1 MRERHVVRSFS
12 VEFGFAIPAWDASMR
27 GLPSCVWGQS
37 RKGGHRS
44 EIPST
49 SVFTIH
55 RPIIAARADK
65 PGGSSPRS
73 CFETI
78 VPPVGPRLNP
88 TPPAF
93 KPPGPGTSSPKGF
106 KKVAGGSA
114 IAVPPERVP
123 NHNPNPVRGS
133 RGRDSTRGGN
143 THDSLIRE
151 GMRRCWIPVDS
162 SQPSSFRIPRELLP
176 GFGVHLATAFRGW
189 SFAPTPGYPLMPL
202 QGRQDSTEWRRQSDV
217 EFHIHGPRRFPF
229 RRLDLDERSSG
240 TRFASGLLG
249 GNRVRGVCNA
259 STPNCLTGLEGCHHE
274 IASRKKGNG
283 NLEFLSGLGG
293 GLRSIGEGGDR
304 RGPLRFTRFTLF
316 RPGESHEDVAD
327 LPDRDFVRGRRDAV
341 GVVVPAGVYPL
352 DSGEARGP
360 ASAVPEATTDAALHP
375 LAPHNPPPSV
385 HPACPQPVATV
396 RGVTNRH
403 LTPSDDRRG
412 GHVALP
418 SPCAVQPC
426 SSHQRPRSSCEIPP
440 SCTGL
445 RSSVGAP
452 RRPLTGVGRSP

>member
-1 MRERHVVRSFS
+1 MKVDFRFGMPETERRLSGTRCGVRRVSWGQRSGGRASLQPPATLLSPFRAVVYRPDAMRERHVVRSFS

-93 KPPGPGTSSPKGF
+93 KPPGPGTSSTKGF

-304 RGPLRFTRFTLF
+304 RG
-316 RPGESHEDVAD
+316 
-327 LPDRDFVRGRRDAV
+327 
-341 GVVVPAGVYPL
+341 
-352 DSGEARGP
+352 
-360 ASAVPEATTDAALHP
+360 
-375 LAPHNPPPSV
+375 
-385 HPACPQPVATV
+385 
-396 RGVTNRH
+396 
-403 LTPSDDRRG
+403 